1 MVHDG
6 HWTEL
11 FFTPFT
17 LEMSRKLLNFYDVE
31 IEDKRCVVAEVS
43 PKKVGDKDICYITPS
58 SAMVTRNKKRSKTD
72 TNSESAD
79 VTVEQGTEEREAV
92 EDAKSRSISSKG
104 GEPSAESA

>member
-1 MVHDG
+1 
-6 HWTEL
+6 
-11 FFTPFT
+11 
-17 LEMSRKLLNFYDVE
+17 
-31 IEDKRCVVAEVS
+31 
-43 PKKVGDKDICYITPS
+43 
-58 SAMVTRNKKRSKTD
+58 MVTRNKKRSKTG